1 MGQKPTKIRWVLG
14 IFLFVLG
21 FVAYMDRVNLSV
33 AGPMIM
39 DEFGFNKVQYGMLQT
54 LFFAGYALMQI
65 PGGMMAEYFG
75 ARKAMTFAITWWSAF
90 TLFTATSSSFLTF
103 GIARTL
109 FGVGEGPLYPGGS
122 VLVTNWFNKKERGT
136 ANSFILA
143 GSFVGPVLAPAIT
156 VAVIT
161 TFGWRAIFYIF
172 GGIGILVA
180 LGWWLIARDHPK
192 DHQLVNKAELAIIM
206 EGKDALEPAKKELAP
221 WRNFIGSVQFWAIGI
236 QYFITDYIM
245 YVYLSWLP
253 IYLMEAQKFSLKEMG
268 VAAAFPW
275 LALAITTLSS
285 GFFSD
290 RLIAKGASVNRVRT
304 AFGAIG
310 LVVSSI
316 ALYLAAGSANPII
329 TVIWLTISLGALGF
343 TFSSSWACCNDLG
356 QKFTGSIA
364 GWMNLWGN
372 LGGVVAPTLTAI
384 IALRYGWQSAIS
396 ATAFIGVLGVCAWF
410 FVRPDRPIVVSPE
423 VSHAIRKS

>member
-39 DEFGFNKVQYGMLQT
+39 EEFGFDKVQFGMVQT
-54 LFFAGYALMQI
+54 LFFAGYAIMQV
-65 PGGMMAEYFG
+65 PGGMIAEYFG
-75 ARKAMTFAITWWSAF
+75 ARKAMTIAISWWSMF
-90 TLFTATSSSFLTF
+90 TILTATSSNFLTF
-103 GIARTL
+103 GLVRAL

-122 VLVTNWFNKKERGT
+122 VLVRNWFNHKERGT

-161 TFGWRAIFYIF
+161 AFGWKAIFYIF

-192 DHQLVNKAELAIIM
+192 DHPLVNSAELAIIV
-206 EGKDALEPAKKELAP
+206 EGKEEALESEKREMAP
-221 WRNFIGSVQFWAIGI
+221 WRNFLGSVQFWAIGI
-236 QYFITDYIM
+236 QYFVADYIM

-253 IYLMEAQKFSLKEMG
+253 IYLMEAQNFSLKEMG

-290 RLIAKGASVNRVRT
+290 RLIGKGISVNHVRT
-304 AFGAIG
+304 SFGAIG
-310 LVVSSI
+310 LVISSI
-316 ALYLAAGSANPII
+316 ALYLAAGSADPII
-329 TVIWLTISLGALGF
+329 TVVWLTISLGALGF
-343 TFSSSWACCNDLG
+343 TFSSSWASCNELG
-356 QKFTGSIA
+356 QKFTGTIS
-364 GWMNLWGN
+364 GWMNLCGN

-384 IALRYGWQSAIS
+384 IAIRFGWQWAIS
-396 ATAFIGVLGVCAWF
+396 ATAFIGVVGVMAWF
-410 FVRPDRPIVVSPE
+410 LVRPDRPIVVSKNQG
-423 VSHAIRKS
+423 SQAA

>member
-1 MGQKPTKIRWVLG
+1 MEQKPTRIRWTLG
-14 IFLFVLG
+14 FFLFILG
-21 FVAYMDRVNLSV
+21 FVAYMDRVNISV

-39 DEFGFNKVQYGMLQT
+39 KDFGFDKVQFGMLQT
-54 LFFAGYALMQI
+54 LFFAGYAIMQI
-65 PGGMMAEYFG
+65 PGGMIAEYFG
-75 ARKAMTFAITWWSAF
+75 ARKAMTFAISWWSAF
-90 TLFTATSSSFLTF
+90 TLLTATSSGFLTF
-103 GIARTL
+103 GITRAL

-143 GSFVGPVLAPAIT
+143 GSFVGPVVAPAIT

-172 GGIGILVA
+172 GVIGILVA
-180 LGWWLIARDHPK
+180 LGWWLIARDHPN
-192 DHQLVNKAELAIIM
+192 DHPLVNKAELAIIM
-206 EGKDALEPAKKELAP
+206 EGKNALEPAKKEMAP

-285 GFFSD
+285 GFISD
-290 RLIAKGASVNRVRT
+290 RLIAMGVSVNRVRT

-310 LVVSSI
+310 LVISSI
-316 ALYLAAGSANPII
+316 ALYLAAGSTHPII
-329 TVIWLTISLGALGF
+329 TVVWLTISLGALGF

-372 LGGVVAPTLTAI
+372 LGGVAAPTLTAI
-384 IALRYGWQSAIS
+384 IALRYGWQWAIT

-410 FVRPDRPIVVSPE
+410 FVRPDRPIVAE
-423 VSHAIRKS
+423 GFHAIRKS